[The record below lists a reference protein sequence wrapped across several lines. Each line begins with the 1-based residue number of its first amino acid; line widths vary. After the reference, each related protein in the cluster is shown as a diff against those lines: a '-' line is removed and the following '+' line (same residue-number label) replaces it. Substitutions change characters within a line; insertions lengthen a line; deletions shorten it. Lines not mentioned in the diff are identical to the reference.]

1 MQKYNSKLP
10 QELETKSLWFEILL
24 IKLET
29 RFVFYYYHY
38 RDIWSQKS
46 RPWKAKLKRNW
57 VKIVILL
64 LVFGVIGNYTFL
76 NIRQSVRN
84 VEQNKFSLL
93 EKIKSIINKNDQDQ
107 IAVLNELETKL
118 IQDLE
123 PIATN
128 PLIGF
133 VVKSDITKIKTLTAK
148 WLDIL
153 YPFKNYKLGT
163 NGFESTLLQQRY
175 FTQDVELFL
184 NKAQPL
190 INETQ
195 SQLGGFWI
203 YTVFGNNQV
212 KESLQIISNVVDI
225 ISILSQK
232 QEIILTMLGHYQTQ
246 KIVVFNQNN
255 GEARPTGGFMGS
267 YIPIDISRGQIQIGQ
282 SQSIYFFDKGDKTD
296 TLAHPAM
303 AYYGF
308 FEGRVDPHGVR
319 NSNVFPCFPD
329 TAKYLE
335 REFTKTENGYN
346 IDNLIMTSPDY
357 LLGYLPDSFELD
369 INGQKVP
376 KNQIL
381 KKIEQITA
389 IEIEDKQNP
398 KKQIT
403 SIFNLIINQLPEIL
417 KGQALINLISYTQES
432 LQARNLHAWFR
443 NDKIQQLWQTTGM
456 AGINTCQNLN
466 SNPIISPIVINLSG
480 DKRNLITSTDFKIIT
495 DKDLVTIRWTQSLP
509 PDKDNLLQR
518 GFNKDGITMIGFQI
532 PAQWQLQSITSTD
545 KLIVPFLRN
554 YYLQQLENQNQTKYG
569 YPPEI
574 QSLIN
579 SSFDFSQSNHDKGF
593 SYLQPDG
600 SRLVGLYIYDD
611 FAKEKVSA
619 EFEIQ
624 TKDTNNNIV
633 FYSQPGLNLLSV
645 TTDNIMQTDKIELQK
660 GIKIANN
667 PK

>member
-1 MQKYNSKLP
+1 MQKYNPKSP
-10 QELETKSLWFEILL
+10 PEPDTKTFWYEILL

-29 RFVFYYYHY
+29 RFVFYYYY
-38 RDIWSQKS
+38 YKDIWRQKVK
-46 RPWKAKLKRNW
+46 PWQDKLKDNW
-57 VKIVILL
+57 LKILVVLL
-64 LVFGVIGNYTFL
+64 IVGIVGNYTFL
-76 NIRQSVRN
+76 NIRQSIRN

-107 IAVLNELETKL
+107 IAVLNELENRL

-128 PLIGF
+128 PIVGF
-133 VVKSDITKIKTLTAK
+133 IVKSDITKIKTLTAK

-153 YPFKNYKLGT
+153 YPFKNYKFGT

-175 FTQDVELFL
+175 FTQDIELFL
-184 NKAQPL
+184 NKAEPL
-190 INETQ
+190 INQTQ
-195 SQLGGFWI
+195 SQLGSFWI
-203 YTVFGNNQV
+203 YNLMGNSQV
-212 KESLQIISNVVDI
+212 KESIQTLTNIVDI
-225 ISILSQK
+225 IDILSQK

-246 KIVVFNQNN
+246 KVVVFNQNT
-255 GEARPTGGFMGS
+255 GEARPTGGFIGS

-282 SQSIYFFDKGDKTD
+282 SQSIYYFDKGDKTD

-308 FEGRVDPHGVR
+308 FEGKVDPHGVR

-369 INGQKVP
+369 IKGEKIP

-389 IEIEDKQNP
+389 IEVEDKANP

-417 KGQALINLISYTQES
+417 KGQALINLVSYTQES

-443 NDKIQQLWQTTGM
+443 SAKIQELWQTTGM

-466 SNPIISPIVINLSG
+466 PNQIIAPIIINLSG
-480 DKRNLITSTDFKIIT
+480 DKRNLITANDFEIETKSNLVKIKWI
-495 DKDLVTIRWTQSLP
+495 QSLP
-509 PDKDNLLQR
+509 PDKYSLLSR
-518 GFNKDGITMIGFQI
+518 GYNKDGITMVGFQI
-532 PAQWQLQSITSTD
+532 PGNLQVQNIRSQD
-545 KLIVPFLRN
+545 RLNVPFLRD
-554 YYLQQLENQNQTKYG
+554 YYLAQLENQNQTKYN

-574 QSLIN
+574 QNLVN
-579 SSFDFSQSNHDKGF
+579 SSFDYSQRGQGF

-600 SRLVGLYIYDD
+600 SQVVGSYLYDD
-611 FAKEKVSA
+611 FAKNQISA
-619 EFEIQ
+619 EFEFEI
-624 TKDTNNNIV
+624 KGSIDNLF
-633 FYSQPGLNLLSV
+633 FYNQPGLHQPSLSINGNLES
-645 TTDNIMQTDKIELQK
+645 NKIELQK

-667 PK
+667 SK